1 MTFSQS
7 RNGRVIAMTMR
18 LLIIGVALAGIFLIS
33 GVRNSSIAGPDTR
46 SAASSSRVPVLIELF
61 TSEGCSSCP
70 PADVLLGQLDR
81 FQPVAAAEAIVLSEH
96 VDYWDDIGWKDP
108 YSSRQ
113 FSLRQ
118 RDYARRFRL
127 DGAYTPQMV
136 VDGNVQ
142 LVGSDER
149 EALRVVGNAAKVA
162 KVPVSLSSP
171 RLEDA
176 GTLIVQVAVG
186 PALPSAKP
194 ISGQVLLALA
204 DDNDQSNVRH
214 GENAGRILKHVA
226 VVRTLTQVGVIDGSG
241 AFSKEVSVSTGNAN
255 LQNLR
260 IVAIVQEA
268 PAGRILG
275 VGSTR
280 LSN

>member
-1 MTFSQS
+1 MMHFRTAFIGLLAAGVTFLAWHVS
-7 RNGRVIAMTMR
+7 VA
-18 LLIIGVALAGIFLIS
+18 GVDPRTTAGS
-33 GVRNSSIAGPDTR
+33 P
-46 SAASSSRVPVLIELF
+46 RVPVLVELF

-81 FQPVAAAEAIVLSEH
+81 FQPVATADLIVLSEH

-108 YSSRQ
+108 YSSRE

-118 RDYARRFRL
+118 ARYAHRFRL
-127 DGAYTPQMV
+127 DGPYTPQMI
-136 VDGNVQ
+136 VDGDMQ

-149 EALRVVGNAAKVA
+149 EALRVIGSAARVA
-162 KVPVSLSSP
+162 KLAVNLSSP
-171 RLEDA
+171 RLEGA
-176 GTLIVQVAVG
+176 NMVGVHVAVG
-186 PALPSAKP
+186 PAPASARP

-204 DDNDQSNVRH
+204 DDSDQSSVRR
-214 GENAGRILKHVA
+214 GENAGRVLKHVA
-226 VVRTLTQVGVIDGSG
+226 VVRSLAPIGALDGSG
-241 AFSKEVSVSTGNAN
+241 ALSKDVTVSTASAN

-268 PAGRILG
+268 EAGRVLG

-280 LSN
+280 LPN